1 LYWFADQDGRVVR
14 SGLAFVFDLDGV
26 IIDSMP
32 VHTEAWRVYLERLGI
47 HCRDIEARM
56 HGRRND
62 EIVADLIGHE
72 LTPGQIFDHGARKEQ
87 LYRQLM
93 RSRLRDSLI
102 PGVELFL
109 ERHAG
114 IPKAVASNAEPE
126 NINFVLDGLDLRRH
140 FEVIIDGMQVQR
152 PKPWPDIYMRAA
164 EKLNIEPANC
174 IVFEDSPPGVA
185 AARKAG
191 ARVVGIESHSVLSDV
206 DFHVKDFTRPELAEW
221 LTAQTAVRQ

>member
-1 LYWFADQDGRVVR
+1 
-14 SGLAFVFDLDGV
+14 
-26 IIDSMP
+26 
-32 VHTEAWRVYLERLGI
+32 
-47 HCRDIEARM
+47 
-56 HGRRND
+56 
-62 EIVADLIGHE
+62 
-72 LTPGQIFDHGARKEQ
+72 
-87 LYRQLM
+87 
-93 RSRLRDSLI
+93 
-102 PGVELFL
+102 
-109 ERHAG
+109 
-114 IPKAVASNAEPE
+114 VASNAEPE